1 MTPRQRRFGLRLAV
15 VGLLTICL
23 ATLWPA
29 PEEAVRAGAT
39 PLYCIVCGD
48 TGGVD
53 VFLNLL
59 LFVPFGLGLS
69 LAGFSQRRTTTLAFI
84 LSLVVEL
91 LQMKVVSG
99 RDASLG
105 DLLMNTAGGGVGAL
119 IGAIWPLLVRP
130 ERPTARRLAL
140 GFALVLWWV
149 WAGTAW
155 ALGPSFPQGAPWFGG
170 WAPEFD
176 NYQTFTGNVLS
187 VTAGGEPLLPGAA
200 LDLPRLEDAV
210 TARPELNVTAE
221 LGPPPRGLAP
231 IGVIVD
237 GERRTVL
244 LIGQDR
250 EDLVFGY
257 RMRASILRLRN
268 PLFRLHRG
276 LVGTP
281 GDSISAIGVLRG
293 GAVELTADNAGA
305 RSHHRQPLNASWGW
319 SLVAPWQVEFGASAP
334 VLTAIWLAGLLAI
347 LGYWTAQ
354 AGGAAFAVPP
364 LTWVVLLVLVP
375 LGAGYPGPRA
385 GEWAAALLGTGLGFA
400 AGRRMSSSPP
410 EPPNAIPRAVG
421 EPQVLTS
428 D

>member
-69 LAGFSQRRTTTLAFI
+69 LAGFSQRRTTALAFI

-91 LQMKVVSG
+91 LQMKVVAG

-105 DLLMNTAGGGVGAL
+105 DLLMNTAGGGIGAL
-119 IGAIWPLLVRP
+119 IGSIWPLLVRP
-130 ERPTARRLAL
+130 ARPTGRRLAL
-140 GFALVLWWV
+140 GYALVLWWI

-170 WAPEFD
+170 WAPEFG
-176 NYQTFTGNVLS
+176 NYQEFKGKVLS
-187 VTAGGEPLLPGAA
+187 VTAGGEPLLPGPA

-210 TARPELNVTAE
+210 TAHPELHVTAE
-221 LGPPPRGLAP
+221 LGPPPAGLAP

-250 EDLVFGY
+250 NDLVFGY

-268 PLFRLHRG
+268 PLFRLHQG
-276 LVGTP
+276 MVGSV
-281 GDSISAIGVLRG
+281 GDSISAIGALRS
-293 GAVELTADNAGA
+293 GAVELTADKEGV

-319 SLVAPWQVEFGASAP
+319 SLVAPWQVEFGGSTP
-334 VLTAIWLAGLLAI
+334 ILTAIWLAGLMAI
-347 LGYWTAQ
+347 LGYWTVQ
-354 AGGAAFAVPP
+354 AGGTVFAVPP
-364 LTWVVLLVLVP
+364 LTWVVLLILVP
-375 LGAGYPGPRA
+375 LGAGFPGPKA
-385 GEWAAALLGTGLGFA
+385 SEWVAAVLGTAVGMA
-400 AGRRMSSSPP
+400 AGRRIAGPRPSTP
-410 EPPNAIPRAVG
+410 EVMTRPGAGPKY
-421 EPQVLTS
+421 
-428 D
+428 